1 MRMRSMFKRSP
12 VLTLSLLIL
21 AGCVTSGPEYDAP
34 RFDLKA
40 TYSPQVPQI
49 ADHKPDQTR
58 WWESTSDP
66 VLSQL
71 VSEGIKS
78 NIDLKIAASR
88 IAEARAVARGVRG
101 DNGPR
106 VTASGG
112 SSAERQWSTREDG
125 NYQDDFGANAGLN
138 LSWTADL
145 WGGQA
150 REGQVAEADILQQVY
165 LREDVY
171 RTVIADIIRNYITL
185 RGTQQRQILL
195 RNSLDLQRQT
205 RDIVDLRAQSG
216 LASDLDLS
224 RARAEVADIEATLP
238 ILQTSID
245 RSINAIAILTGA
257 QPGTYRDV
265 LSRADALPEFDSAP
279 PIGVPADL
287 LRRRPDVR
295 AAELGL
301 ISATAEIGV
310 QTADLYPELTLQGSL
325 SMAATGFG
333 TGPIVRTALAAI
345 SAVIDATLYDGGV
358 RNANITVA
366 EERAHQAFY
375 QYRQTLLAA
384 ISDVESAIFGYVGA
398 VSQRDSLIL
407 AVAHHR
413 QAFEQSRVRY
423 TQGLSNFLD
432 VLDAQ
437 RTLTKSEQ
445 DLADA
450 QTSLELETIN
460 LYSAVGLDAEEVDKL
475 AETTNRDSPPF
486 DPFFVSPTVDA
497 ARNTPNASAPATHNV
512 AG

>member
-1 MRMRSMFKRSP
+1 MRLHTLLKYGP
-12 VLTLSLLIL
+12 VLGISMLVL
-21 AGCVTSGPEYDAP
+21 AGCVTAGPEYQAP
-34 RFDLKA
+34 QFDLKA

-49 ADHKPDQTR
+49 ADHKPDQAR
-58 WWESTSDP
+58 WWESTTDQ
-66 VLSQL
+66 VLDQL
-71 VSEGIKS
+71 VTDGIKS

-88 IAEARAVARGVRG
+88 IAEARAVARGVTG
-101 DNGPR
+101 ENGPQIG
-106 VTASGG
+106 ASAGG
-112 SSAERQWSTREDG
+112 RAERQWSTREDG
-125 NYQDDFGANAGLN
+125 NYQDDLGGNAGID
-138 LSWTADL
+138 LSWTPDL

-171 RTVIADIIRNYITL
+171 RVVIADIIRNYITL

-238 ILQTSID
+238 VLQTSID

-257 QPGTYRDV
+257 QPGTYRDL
-265 LSRADALPEFDSAP
+265 LSRSAPLPEFDSAP

-310 QTADLYPELTLQGSL
+310 RTAELYPELSLDGSL
-325 SMAATGFG
+325 SLAATGYG

-345 SAVIDATLYDGGV
+345 SAVIDATIYDGGV
-358 RNANITVA
+358 RKANITVA
-366 EERAHQAFY
+366 EEQAHQAFY
-375 QYRQTLLAA
+375 TYRKTLLSA

-407 AVAHHR
+407 AVSHHR

-437 RTLTKSEQ
+437 RTLTRSEQ

-460 LYSAVGLDAEEVDKL
+460 LYSAVGLDADEVDRL
-475 AETTNRDSPPF
+475 AENMNRDSDHDGKAF
-486 DPFFVSPTVDA
+486 DPYYIQ
-497 ARNTPNASAPATHNV
+497 PA
-512 AG
+512 G